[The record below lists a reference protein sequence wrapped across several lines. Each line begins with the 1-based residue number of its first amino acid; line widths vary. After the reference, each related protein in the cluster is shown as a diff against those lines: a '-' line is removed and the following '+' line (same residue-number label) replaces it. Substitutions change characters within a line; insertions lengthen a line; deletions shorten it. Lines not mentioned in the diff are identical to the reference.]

1 MFVGK
6 FDHNLD
12 SKFRLTVPAKMRVS
26 LEDGMVITRSLTEPC
41 LEIYPME
48 AWKEKAAEMESL
60 PRINR
65 DARKIR
71 RIFFANAEKLE
82 LDKQGRIVISQRLRE
97 LSGINAEATLIGT
110 GSFLEIWEPNNLDEF
125 DDIDS
130 LTDDVLN
137 AFDI

>member
-1 MFVGK
+1 
-6 FDHNLD
+6 
-12 SKFRLTVPAKMRVS
+12 MRAS

-41 LEIYPME
+41 LEIYPTE

-60 PRINR
+60 PRVNR
-65 DARKIR
+65 DARRIR

-97 LSGINAEATLIGT
+97 VSGINGEATLIGT
-110 GSFLEIWEPNNLDEF
+110 GSFLEVWDPSNLDDF

-130 LTDDVLN
+130 LSDDVLN
-137 AFDI
+137 TFNI

>member
-12 SKFRLTVPAKMRVS
+12 SKFRLTIPAKMRVS

-65 DARKIR
+65 DARRIR

-97 LSGINAEATLIGT
+97 LSGIYAEATLIGT

>member
-1 MFVGK
+1 MFVGQ

-12 SKFRLTVPAKMRVS
+12 SKFRLTIPSKMRES

-41 LEIYPME
+41 LEIYPTE

-60 PRINR
+60 PRVNR
-65 DARKIR
+65 DARRVR

-82 LDKQGRIVISQRLRE
+82 LDKQGRVVVSQRLRDV
-97 LSGINAEATLIGT
+97 SGIQSEATLIGT
-110 GSFLEIWEPNNLDEF
+110 GSFLEVWEPDTLDEF
-125 DDIDS
+125 NDIES

>member
-1 MFVGK
+1 MFVGQ

-12 SKFRLTVPAKMRVS
+12 SKFRLTIPSKMRVT

-41 LEIYPME
+41 LEIYPTE
-48 AWKEKAAEMESL
+48 AWIEKAAEMESL
-60 PRINR
+60 PRVNR
-65 DARKIR
+65 DARRIR

-82 LDKQGRIVISQRLRE
+82 LDKQGRIVLSQRLRE
-97 LSGINAEATLIGT
+97 VSGINGEATLIGT
-110 GSFLEIWEPNNLDEF
+110 GSFLEVWEPGNLDEF

-130 LTDDVLN
+130 LTDEVLS

>member
-1 MFVGK
+1 MFVGQ

-12 SKFRLTVPAKMRVS
+12 NKFRLTIPSKMRAS

-41 LEIYPME
+41 LEIYPTE
-48 AWKEKAAEMESL
+48 AWIEKAAEMESL
-60 PRINR
+60 PRVNR
-65 DARKIR
+65 DARRIR

-97 LSGINAEATLIGT
+97 VSGINNEATLIGT
-110 GSFLEIWEPNNLDEF
+110 GSFLEVWEPSNLDDF

-130 LTDDVLN
+130 LSDDVLN
-137 AFDI
+137 TFNI